1 MSNETNF
8 DLKNPDTY
16 QFWVDVSMRYS
27 DQDELGHVNNVSYA
41 AYIEAGRAEYLL
53 SLFID
58 NKKHPNLD
66 YLLANLSINFIQE
79 CHWPGTIKVG
89 CRLTA
94 VGSKSI
100 ASSYG
105 VFKDGICRATADSVN
120 VFFDKTTR
128 KSVTPPIDVKKHFLE
143 ELSK

>member
-79 CHWPGTIKVG
+79 CH
-89 CRLTA
+89 
-94 VGSKSI
+94 
-100 ASSYG
+100 
-105 VFKDGICRATADSVN
+105 
-120 VFFDKTTR
+120 
-128 KSVTPPIDVKKHFLE
+128 
-143 ELSK
+143 